1 MQFLNFN
8 NMEISVEK
16 MRILFFSVKFGTL
29 ILDYFLSSSV
39 EISEIIKKPPP
50 RKNAVSC
57 KYYKNYSVSKAR
69 WEGLSL

>member
-16 MRILFFSVKFGTL
+16 MRILVFSVKFGTL

-39 EISEIIKKPPP
+39 EISEIIKKTPPC
-50 RKNAVSC
+50 KNAVSRQ
-57 KYYKNYSVSKAR
+57 YYKNYSVSKAR